1 MREEPTGIVIPT
13 RMTIVPIAIL
23 LVPLLLLA
31 ALALIA
37 LRNGE
42 AAEARYPPNGTFTTV
57 EGVRMHHVERAP
69 LSGGREAPTLVFV
82 HGASGNLRDTRL
94 AFEEALA
101 GRYRLI
107 FVDRPGHG
115 HSERGPADAHRP
127 AVQARLI
134 GGLLDALG
142 VPRAIAVGHS
152 WGGAVVAQMALLRPD
167 LIEGLVFIAPAT
179 HPWPGG
185 VDWYYD
191 AAAASVLG
199 PLFSY
204 TVAPVVAGQVAP
216 RAIGSV
222 FSPETAPEGYAD
234 AIGLDL
240 LLRPATFHANAR
252 DVALLKGEVAA
263 AAADYPRIAQPAVVI
278 TGDEDTVVYPDIHSA
293 GLVRDLPR
301 ARLVELRGA
310 GHMPHHTRKARVVA
324 EIEALASQVSGEGAE
339 GAQAG
344 AASGATTGVGATAG
358 ATEKGRP

>member
-1 MREEPTGIVIPT
+1 
-13 RMTIVPIAIL
+13 MTTLTIATL
-23 LVPLLLLA
+23 LIPLLILA

-57 EGVRMHHVERAP
+57 DGVRLHHVETLP
-69 LSGGREAPTLVFV
+69 PGGGGDAPTLVFV

-101 GRYRLI
+101 DRFRLVFI
-107 FVDRPGHG
+107 DRPGHG
-115 HSERGPADAHRP
+115 HSDRGPADAHRP

-142 VPRAIAVGHS
+142 VRRAIAVGHS
-152 WGGAVVAQMALLRPD
+152 WGGSVVAQLALLRPD
-167 LIEGLVFIAPAT
+167 IVEGLVFIAPAT

-191 AAAASVLG
+191 VAAAPVFG

-216 RAIGSV
+216 QAIGTV
-222 FSPETAPEGYAD
+222 FAPEAAPDAYAD

-263 AAADYPRIAQPAVVI
+263 AVADYPRIGQPAVVI

-301 ARLVELRGA
+301 ARMVELRGA
-310 GHMPHHTRKARVVA
+310 GHMPHHTRRARVVS
-324 EIEALASQVSGEGAE
+324 EIEVLAAQV
-339 GAQAG
+339 G
-344 AASGATTGVGATAG
+344 AASGATTGE
-358 ATEKGRP
+358 TEKGRP

>member
-1 MREEPTGIVIPT
+1 
-13 RMTIVPIAIL
+13 MTTLTLAVL
-23 LVPLLLLA
+23 LIPLLILA

-57 EGVRMHHVERAP
+57 EGVRLHHVETLPPGGAADAP
-69 LSGGREAPTLVFV
+69 ALVFV

-101 GRYRLI
+101 GRFRLI

-115 HSERGPADAHRP
+115 YSERGPADAYRP

-142 VPRAIAVGHS
+142 VRRAIAVGHS
-152 WGGAVVAQMALLRPD
+152 WGGAVVAQLALLRPD
-167 LIEGLVFIAPAT
+167 LVEGLVFIAPAT

-191 AAAASVLG
+191 VAAAPVLG

-216 RAIGSV
+216 RAIGNV
-222 FSPETAPEGYAD
+222 FAPEAAPDGYAD

-240 LLRPATFHANAR
+240 LMRPATFHANAR
-252 DVALLKGEVAA
+252 DVALLKGELAA
-263 AAADYPRIAQPAVVI
+263 AVAEYPRIGQPAVVI
-278 TGDEDTVVYPDIHSA
+278 TGDRDTVVYPDIHSA
-293 GLVRDLPR
+293 GLARDLPR
-301 ARLVELRGA
+301 ARLVVLPGA

-324 EIEALASQVSGEGAE
+324 EIEALAGQVAEKDVE

-344 AASGATTGVGATAG
+344 ATSGAAG
-358 ATEKGRP
+358 GGTEKGRP

>member
-1 MREEPTGIVIPT
+1 MITVT
-13 RMTIVPIAIL
+13 LAIL

-42 AAEARYPPNGTFTTV
+42 AAEARYPPNGTFTRV
-57 EGVRMHHVERAP
+57 EGVRLHHVERAP
-69 LSGGREAPTLVFV
+69 PSGGREAPTLVFV

-107 FVDRPGHG
+107 FIDRPGHG

-134 GGLLDALG
+134 GGLLDAIG
-142 VPRAIAVGHS
+142 VRRAIAVGHS
-152 WGGAVVAQMALLRPD
+152 WGGAVVAQLGLLRPD
-167 LIEGLVFIAPAT
+167 LVEGLVFIAPAT

-191 AAAASVLG
+191 AAAAPVLG
-199 PLFSY
+199 PLFSH
-204 TVAPVVAGQVAP
+204 TLAPVVAGQVAP

-222 FSPETAPEGYAD
+222 FAPEAAPDGYAD

-263 AAADYPRIAQPAVVI
+263 AVSDYPRIAQPAVVI
-278 TGDEDTVVYPDIHSA
+278 TGDKDTVVYPDIHSA
-293 GLVRDLPR
+293 GLVRDLPG
-301 ARLVELRGA
+301 ARLVTLAGA

-324 EIEALASQVSGEGAE
+324 EIEALASQVWGQDAARDAGGESA
-339 GAQAG
+339 
-344 AASGATTGVGATAG
+344 GVGTM
-358 ATEKGRP
+358 EKGRP